1 MATQLAPV
9 VVGVDGSEASR
20 GAVHWAVDEAARTAR
35 PLKIVHALGTPRAV
49 GWPENGGAVVDQAIE
64 LARGWRPT
72 VEIDKAM
79 FIGSAGPVLVA
90 QSAHAAMVVIAS
102 RGLGAIAG
110 VVLGSVGSYLSTHA
124 TCPVL
129 VIHHAERWACPE
141 ARLPHAGPVV
151 LGVDPS
157 PAGQGAWEAAFTEA
171 AARRTRLL
179 AVRAVP
185 EVVGDPM
192 IERQTQAS
200 VSDLTLWRTKYPEVI
215 AELSIR
221 RGDAPAVLRD
231 AARDASLL
239 VLGGSTESHRLTS
252 VLQQVL
258 RGAFCSVLVVKDTG
272 HASE

>member
-1 MATQLAPV
+1 MELAPV

-20 GAVHWAVDEAARTAR
+20 GAVHWAVDEAARTGR
-35 PLKIVHALGTPRAV
+35 TLRIVHALGTPRAF
-49 GWPENGGAVVDQAIE
+49 GWPEDGVGVVNEAAE
-64 LARGWRPT
+64 LARGWRPAIP
-72 VEIDKAM
+72 VETAM

-90 QSAHAAMVVIAS
+90 QSATAAMVVIAS

-110 VVLGSVGSYLSTHA
+110 VVLGSVGSYLSVHA

-129 VIHHAERWACPE
+129 VVHHAERWAGPE
-141 ARLPHAGPVV
+141 MLLPHAGPVV
-151 LGVDPS
+151 LGVEPS
-157 PAGQGAWEAAFTEA
+157 LAGQAAWEAAFAQA
-171 AARRTRLL
+171 AARHTKLL

-185 EVVGDPM
+185 EVTGDPLV
-192 IERQTQAS
+192 ERQTRAS
-200 VSDLTLWRTKYPEVI
+200 LSDLTLWRTKYPEVV

-231 AARDASLL
+231 AARNASLL
-239 VLGGSTESHRLTS
+239 VLGGSAGSRRLTS

-272 HASE
+272 HASR

>member
-35 PLKIVHALGTPRAV
+35 PLKIVHALGPPRAI
-49 GWPENGGAVVDQAIE
+49 GGPENGGAVVDDAAD
-64 LARGWRPT
+64 LARSWRPAAT
-72 VEIDKAM
+72 VETAS
-79 FIGSAGPVLVA
+79 FIGSAGPVLLA
-90 QSAHAAMVVIAS
+90 QSANAAMVVVAS

-141 ARLPHAGPVV
+141 TRLPHTGPVV

-157 PAGQGAWEAAFTEA
+157 PAGQAAWEAAFTQA
-171 AARRTRLL
+171 AARHTKLL

-185 EVVGDPM
+185 QVVGDPL
-192 IERQTQAS
+192 IERQTRAS
-200 VSDLTLWRTKYPEVI
+200 LTDLTLWRTKYPDVT

-221 RGDAPAVLRD
+221 RGPAPTVLRD
-231 AARDASLL
+231 AARHASLI
-239 VLGGSTESHRLTS
+239 VLGGSPGSHGLTS

-258 RGAFCSVLVVKDTG
+258 RSAFCSVLVVRDAGHGTG
-272 HASE
+272 